1 MNAFWA
7 YFWPPFGAGLAVGI
21 VAGDFAFRRRST
33 RYLSLAIGVIATI
46 ALAALWHGPA
56 GAADRFSAEVERG
69 IRQTIVYWEIPQV
82 SGHLHHD
89 PLTRRAILSGAADDF
104 QRSQLAQYVSDVP
117 GVSSASWAPS
127 GGGVPLI
134 VEGGA
139 VALLGFLFG
148 LFGGYL
154 RDIRRRYNA
163 QWNW

>member
-1 MNAFWA
+1 MNAFWS

-21 VAGDFAFRRRST
+21 IAGDFAFRRRNR
-33 RYLSLAIGVIATI
+33 RYLPIVIGV
-46 ALAALWHGPA
+46 LAAITLAGLWHGPA
-56 GAADRFSAEVERG
+56 GAADRFTAEVERR

-89 PLTRRAILSGAADDF
+89 PLTRRAILSGPADDF
-104 QRSQLAQYVSDVP
+104 QRSELVRLIGEVP
-117 GVSSASWAPS
+117 GVSSAGWSAE
-127 GGGVPLI
+127 GGVPLI

-139 VALLGFLFG
+139 AALLGFLFG
-148 LFGGYL
+148 LLGAYL

>member
-1 MNAFWA
+1 MNAFWS

-21 VAGDFAFRRRST
+21 IAGDFAFRRRSK
-33 RYLSLAIGVIATI
+33 RHLPVAIGTLAAI

-56 GAADRFSAEVERG
+56 GAADRFTAEVERG

-89 PLTRRAILSGAADDF
+89 PLTRRAILSGPADDF
-104 QRSQLAQYVSDVP
+104 QRSELVRLIGEVP
-117 GVSSASWAPS
+117 GVSSASWSA

-139 VALLGFLFG
+139 AALLGFLFG
-148 LFGGYL
+148 LLGAYL

>member
-1 MNAFWA
+1 MNAFWS

-21 VAGDFAFRRRST
+21 VAGDFAFRRRGS
-33 RYLSLAIGVIATI
+33 RYLSLAIGVVAAI

-56 GAADRFSAEVERG
+56 GAADRFTDEVERG

-82 SGHLHHD
+82 NGHLHHG
-89 PLTRRAILSGAADDF
+89 PLTRRAILSGPADDF
-104 QRSQLAQYVSDVP
+104 QRSQLAQYISQVP
-117 GVSSASWAPS
+117 GVSSASWSATAA
-127 GGGVPLI
+127 GIPLI
-134 VEGGA
+134 VEGAG

-148 LFGGYL
+148 LFGAYL